1 MKPTL
6 GWRGFWLLES
16 IGLAVGVAGPLVIA
30 VVGSGDSSRP
40 LIALVAFVGATL
52 MLLPLALLTL
62 PRVTAGFR
70 NAFPSAAYK
79 EEIAAEAGRLGLTSH
94 ADNKSLL
101 DAMPVLP
108 LKAQSFERIFSGA
121 LNGVDVRLFDYAYAE
136 WGDSPLWLTCAFVLS
151 DKRRE
156 PLTIMR
162 SSFAHRF
169 VRFWSPPKFVTRQIE
184 FDQRFE
190 ARGDSAELART
201 LTPSV
206 QSSLLADSR
215 VRFVQVEQ
223 GIVYCC
229 DQVPLQERRIVLD
242 GALRMRALI
251 P

>member
-30 VVGSGDSSRP
+30 VVGSGDSNRD
-40 LIALVAFVGATL
+40 LIAFLAKAGGVF
-52 MLLPLALLTL
+52 MLLPLLFLIL
-62 PRVTAGFR
+62 PRAIASFR
-70 NAFPSAAYK
+70 NTFPDEAYRQ
-79 EEIAAEAGRLGLTSH
+79 EIAAEAGRLGLTSH